1 MVIGDQLS
9 EIKRCVT
16 FIYIKNEKGEFIP
29 NGTGF
34 LVSTDVETKPDAY
47 VIYLVTAKH
56 ILQDDR
62 GKFFETI
69 ATRLNR
75 KYGLSKIEETSIDK
89 IEIFTHSDKDVDIAL
104 CTLNPDPR
112 VYEFKSISRQMIYS
126 KETIEKLEIAE
137 GDDVFFSG
145 LFESH
150 IGQRKNQPSVRF
162 GRVALM
168 SDEKIEWKEKGR
180 SSKQLDLYLLECQSF
195 GGNSGSPVFFI

>member
-1 MVIGDQLS
+1 M
-9 EIKRCVT
+9 
-16 FIYIKNEKGEFIP
+16 
-29 NGTGF
+29 
-34 LVSTDVETKPDAY
+34 
-47 VIYLVTAKH
+47 
-56 ILQDDR
+56 
-62 GKFFETI
+62 
-69 ATRLNR
+69 
-75 KYGLSKIEETSIDK
+75 
-89 IEIFTHSDKDVDIAL
+89 DIAL

-112 VYEFKSISRQMIYS
+112 VYEFKSISRQMICS

-150 IGQRKNQPSVRF
+150 IGQRKNQPIVRF

-195 GGNSGSPVFFI
+195 GGNSGSPVFFHLNPLRNLRQIDTLDPAIYLAGIIMGSFQNTEIYYDILLRQNMGIAAVTPSYKLLDIIDSKKVKEARNHATEYAKYS

>member
-75 KYGLSKIEETSIDK
+75 
-89 IEIFTHSDKDVDIAL
+89 H
-104 CTLNPDPR
+104 
-112 VYEFKSISRQMIYS
+112 
-126 KETIEKLEIAE
+126 
-137 GDDVFFSG
+137 
-145 LFESH
+145 
-150 IGQRKNQPSVRF
+150 
-162 GRVALM
+162 
-168 SDEKIEWKEKGR
+168 
-180 SSKQLDLYLLECQSF
+180 QL
-195 GGNSGSPVFFI
+195 IK